1 MTSCKTTQMTLKLTM
16 SLLKLIYL
24 YLQTHCLRTASESF
38 SFIGK
43 HSANCATREQ
53 GMTIDVEEGK
63 GVASLKIDT
72 GSVTHFHSSL
82 SIFNDLTTLPTTLLF
97 SLYICFFSS

>member
-1 MTSCKTTQMTLKLTM
+1 MNIT
-16 SLLKLIYL
+16 
-24 YLQTHCLRTASESF
+24 SESF

-43 HSANCATREQ
+43 RSANCATREQ

-63 GVASLKIDT
+63 GVASLKIDA

-82 SIFNDLTTLPTTLLF
+82 SIFNDFTHYSSTTLLF
-97 SLYICFFSS
+97 SLYFSFHPNYRKSKYIVSPRNNLAE